1 MLKMLTMAAALTL
14 AATGATAAETT
25 NVDKSF
31 VLKDG
36 TTVYVFKDG
45 KMAMEDKL
53 GRTVTMKPGQV
64 MQTTDGQSLVM
75 IGNEVARLD
84 WIRKTGLGGGN

>member
-14 AATGATAAETT
+14 AATSATAAETT

-53 GRTVTMKPGQV
+53 GRTVAMKPGQV
-64 MQTTDGQSLVM
+64 MQTTDGQGVVM
-75 IGNEVARLD
+75 IGNEMARLD
-84 WIRKTGLGGGN
+84 WIRKTRLGGGN

>member
-1 MLKMLTMAAALTL
+1 MLKMLTMAAALAL
-14 AATGATAAETT
+14 AATGTTAAETT

-53 GRTVTMKPGQV
+53 GRTVAMKPGQV

-84 WIRKTGLGGGN
+84 WIRKTRLGGGN

>member
-1 MLKMLTMAAALTL
+1 MLKMLTMAVALTL
-14 AATGATAAETT
+14 AATGAAAAETT

-45 KMAMEDKL
+45 KMAMEDRL
-53 GRTVTMKPGQV
+53 GRTVVMKPGQV
-64 MQTTDGQSLVM
+64 MQTTDGQTLVM

-84 WIRKTGLGGGN
+84 WIRKTKLGGGN

>member
-1 MLKMLTMAAALTL
+1 MLKMLTMAAALAL
-14 AATGATAAETT
+14 AATGTTAAETT

-45 KMAMEDKL
+45 KIAMEDKL
-53 GRTVTMKPGQV
+53 GRTVAMKPGQV

-84 WIRKTGLGGGN
+84 WIRKTRLGGGN

>member
-1 MLKMLTMAAALTL
+1 MLKMLTLAAALTL
-14 AATGATAAETT
+14 AATGATAAEIT

-53 GRTVTMKPGQV
+53 GRTVAMKPGQV

-84 WIRKTGLGGGN
+84 WIRKTRLGGGN

>member
-1 MLKMLTMAAALTL
+1 MLKMLTMAVALTL
-14 AATGATAAETT
+14 AATGAAAAETT

-45 KMAMEDKL
+45 KMAMEDRL
-53 GRTVTMKPGQV
+53 GRTVVMKPGQV
-64 MQTTDGQSLVM
+64 MQTTDGQTLVM

-84 WIRKTGLGGGN
+84 WIRKTRLGGGN